1 MSLTM
6 LRWLLVGVVALSLA
20 LSGYSWNTQS
30 RWWLQLLAA
39 ALLLP
44 LNYWLIWGG
53 LGYCTSTV
61 ALVQI
66 ALAIVLYRRA
76 RAR

>member
-1 MSLTM
+1 MSVTI
-6 LRWLLVGVVALSLA
+6 LRWLLLGVVALSLT
-20 LSGYSWNTQS
+20 LSAYSWRTQS

-44 LNYWLIWGG
+44 LNFWLIWGG

-61 ALVQI
+61 ALVQL
-66 ALAIVLYRRA
+66 ALALVLYQRTRA
-76 RAR
+76 A